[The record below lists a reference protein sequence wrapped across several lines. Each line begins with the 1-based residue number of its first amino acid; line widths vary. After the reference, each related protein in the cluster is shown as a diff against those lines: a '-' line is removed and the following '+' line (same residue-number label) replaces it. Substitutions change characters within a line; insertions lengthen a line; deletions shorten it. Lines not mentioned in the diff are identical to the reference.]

1 MTSTDSE
8 LVELLQLPDSA
19 LPDRQIYGETSVGE
33 LARIMDENNAT
44 VDRAYAE
51 LYKQVAELRAKPP
64 RERRTGAAARMN
76 PDDIRLGRGVLWGT
90 AVFGAAAFLVS
101 FGGQYAMAPYTQL
114 PEILWWAVPFFIE
127 APIILLSF
135 MIAVFRRRKQHTAL
149 PWIVIIGL
157 TALSSAINVA
167 HVYIESGGLQV
178 LGDWFGA
185 VVMGLAPWLV
195 LIAFE
200 ELVRLAVKP
209 TDPEPAPPARKPAP
223 KNRSTKR

>member
-1 MTSTDSE
+1 MTSPEIIEERERALLELEPPVDDRDRLAELERLVATNFQIVDDSYGKLRRE
-8 LVELLQLPDSA
+8 LV
-19 LPDRQIYGETSVGE
+19 GVT
-33 LARIMDENNAT
+33 AR
-44 VDRAYAE
+44 
-51 LYKQVAELRAKPP
+51 PP

-76 PDDIRLGRGVLWGT
+76 PDDIRLARGILAGT

-149 PWIVIIGL
+149 PWIVIVGL

-167 HVYIESGGLQV
+167 HVYIESGGMNV

-200 ELVRLAVKP
+200 EFVRLAVKP
-209 TDPEPAPPARKPAP
+209 TDPEPAPVPAP
-223 KNRSTKR
+223 KPTAKKRSTK